1 VFDGQEIYSHIG
13 IRAVSWMPLALLVV
27 SSPLSQFSLLAVYSE
42 GLFRALLASGAC
54 ERCTGS
60 LVHEH
65 VLHPS
70 SSKSSSSCFVPRVE

>member
-13 IRAVSWMPLALLVV
+13 IRAVSWIPLALLVV
-27 SSPLSQFSLLAVYSE
+27 SSPLSTIFLIGCYSE

-60 LVHEH
+60 LVREH
-65 VLHPS
+65 VLRLS
-70 SSKSSSSCFVPRVE
+70 SSKSSSYCFVPRVD